1 MNIYELIA
9 ALICLT
15 AILAYINHKYI
26 KLPSAIGL
34 LIVSMLLSFIV
45 LILDYYGFSFMK
57 EMSTIIG
64 SVDFNRV
71 LMGGMISFMLFAAA
85 IHIPLKDLLP
95 EKRPILVFSTIGVLL
110 STFIVGTFL
119 FYLLPFAGQDISY
132 VNCLLFGALISPT
145 DPIAVLG
152 IIRETKLPRS
162 LEMKISGES
171 LFNDGVAVVVFATI
185 YQIANSSA
193 NDFSLTS
200 SLLLF
205 LREAVG
211 GILFGAAIGYGG
223 YLLLRSINSY
233 KVEVLIT
240 LAIVMG
246 GYSVAQYIHVSGP
259 LAMVV
264 SGLLVGNLSKIDG
277 WSEKTKEYL
286 EKFWE
291 LIDEILNAVLFV
303 WIGLEILIIHP
314 PDNFFILSLEVIFVI
329 VLARWISIALPTLL
343 IPMKEKISQKT
354 VAVMVWGGLRGGLS
368 LAMALSL
375 NHKMNKELFLYLAYI
390 VVIFTI
396 VFQGLSLKKVVSML
410 FKQNDNL

>member
-9 ALICLT
+9 ALITLT
-15 AILAYINHKYI
+15 AILAFINHKFI

-34 LIVSMLLSFIV
+34 LLASMFISFIV
-45 LILDYYGFSFMK
+45 LILNFFGFTFLK
-57 EMSTIIG
+57 EISVVVN
-64 SVDFNRV
+64 SVDFNNA

-85 IHIPLKDLLP
+85 IHIPLDDLLP
-95 EKRPILVFSTIGVLL
+95 QKGPILVFSTIGIIL
-110 STFIVGTFL
+110 STFIIGTLIYYTFL
-119 FYLLPFAGQDISY
+119 LIGFNISY
-132 VNCLLFGALISPT
+132 INCLLFGALISPT

-152 IIRETKLPRS
+152 VLKETKLPRS

-171 LFNDGVAVVVFATI
+171 LFNDGIAVVVFASL
-185 YQIANSSA
+185 YQIAAFSQV
-193 NDFSLTS
+193 DFSVS
-200 SLLLF
+200 STILMF
-205 LREAVG
+205 LREALG
-211 GILFGAAIGYGG
+211 GVLFGAAIGYGG
-223 YLLLRSINSY
+223 YLMLKRINSY

-246 GYSVAQYIHVSGP
+246 GFSIAQFLHVSGP

-264 SGLLVGNLSKIDG
+264 SGLLIGNLSKKDG
-277 WSEKTKEYL
+277 WSKQTQEYL

-314 PDNFFILSLEVIFVI
+314 PENFLMISVAVVLIIIVSRWLSITIPSFI
-329 VLARWISIALPTLL
+329 
-343 IPMKEKISQKT
+343 IPLKEKIPQKT
-354 VAVMVWGGLRGGLS
+354 VAVLVWAGLRGGLS

-375 NHKMNKELFLYLAYI
+375 SSAMDRDLFIYLTYI

-396 VFQGLSLKKVVSML
+396 VVQGLTLKKIVSKV
-410 FKQNDNL
+410 FI